1 MMEIRRE
8 KVDRRP
14 KTLRTQEKSEKDMI
28 IA

>member
-14 KTLRTQEKSEKDMI
+14 KTLRTQEKSEKDVI
-28 IA
+28 KA